1 MPGMGLR
8 TVSWRTVSRAARA
21 QGHRWEEGPRC
32 LRGSG
37 HLLCLPILTQ
47 EKGILIIVTF

>member
-21 QGHRWEEGPRC
+21 QGHRGDLGTSPASQSSPRK
-32 LRGSG
+32 RG
-37 HLLCLPILTQ
+37 
-47 EKGILIIVTF
+47 F